1 MHTIEPVNALLS
13 LNASDTAVDPLIL
26 EAKVLQKVLQDV
38 QHPGHLRK
46 EGEEVGRRGREEKE
60 GGGRRM
66 KRKRE
71 EEG

>member
-1 MHTIEPVNALLS
+1 MLTIEPVNALLS
-13 LNASDTAVDPLIL
+13 LNASKTAVDPLIL

-46 EGEEVGRRGREEKE
+46 EGGEGGRRGREEKE